1 MFTIDELSIVKMY
14 CGFSQNRDSVIAAL
28 NDSLPLIEDQNIKS
42 IVEETIRK
50 VTAMTQAAFSDLDLS
65 DTLLSDQEKTVLK
78 IQNSS

>member
-1 MFTIDELSIVKMY
+1 MFTINELSIVKMY

-65 DTLLSDQEKTVLK
+65 DTLLSDE
-78 IQNSS
+78 